1 MLPRITITTLLRLGL
16 PAAVLAIL
24 AITAVV
30 TIPSA
35 QRPPLIDDSVQVPK
49 NPPSVNPPYN
59 NTTPSSPASGALPDF
74 NFGAAGDWGDNS
86 NSGDTARNMADHGV
100 ELAILLGDLSYGSDS
115 SEINSWW
122 EKDIAPLH
130 GISVAALGNHDD
142 ISSSMMNKYHGLL
155 ELSDKDP
162 NNDWIYSFNYKNIH
176 FLAMNT

>member
-1 MLPRITITTLLRLGL
+1 MDQICKSIKHFSFFFDCQRIRAQMSSGLRRLRIDL
-16 PAAVLAIL
+16 PAAAAAVLIM
-24 AITAVV
+24 TAV
-30 TIPSA
+30 I
-35 QRPPLIDDSVQVPK
+35 SVSSEQL
-49 NPPSVNPPYN
+49 PPSGTY
-59 NTTPSSPASGALPDF
+59 PDF

-86 NSGDTARNMADHGV
+86 NSRDTAKNMADHGV

-155 ELSDKDP
+155 ELSDKD
-162 NNDWIYSFNYKNIH
+162 
-176 FLAMNT
+176 